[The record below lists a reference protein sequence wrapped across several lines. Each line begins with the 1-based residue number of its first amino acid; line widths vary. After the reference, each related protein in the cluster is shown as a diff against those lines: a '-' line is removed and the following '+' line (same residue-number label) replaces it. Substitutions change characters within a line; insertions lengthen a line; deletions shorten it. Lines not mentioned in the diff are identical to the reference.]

1 MKPFCQNPL
10 CESPGA
16 KVVSVSVR
24 KHADQQRTLCAA
36 CEEVYTW
43 GVQHGRMISYQAEI
57 RKTRILITVS
67 GGVVTSVMCSD
78 AQAEARILDWDNLKT
93 GQDVKDEDEIVE
105 PEVLAKKYTVWA
117 ASNRLIEVY

>member
-1 MKPFCQNPL
+1 
-10 CESPGA
+10 
-16 KVVSVSVR
+16 
-24 KHADQQRTLCAA
+24 
-36 CEEVYTW
+36 
-43 GVQHGRMISYQAEI
+43 
-57 RKTRILITVS
+57 
-67 GGVVTSVMCSD
+67 MCSD